1 MDGIIPVDS
10 RGRRKSGGTLSP
22 HALADIERAQKFR
35 ERARTVTAGMP
46 KFKVS
51 RKARPSF
58 KSELSFHT
66 LENHQFSANGEKI
79 TFRRISEDRTSSF
92 SAYSITDI
100 ESRGGVYDTSGGAV
114 DEEESVNSFDP
125 RRISINQVEEEE

>member
-1 MDGIIPVDS
+1 M
-10 RGRRKSGGTLSP
+10 
-22 HALADIERAQKFR
+22 LADIERAQRFR
-35 ERARTVTAGMP
+35 ERARSVIAGRP

-51 RKARPSF
+51 RKRGGSF

-66 LENHQFSANGEKI
+66 LENHQFGEKV

-100 ESRGGVYDTSGGAV
+100 ESRGGAIDGSAGGAILSK
-114 DEEESVNSFDP
+114 ESSFNSYNP
-125 RRISINQVEEEE
+125 RRDSVNQVEESVLEYQDEEI